1 MNAYPSWKYI
11 IVVTVLVVSF
21 VYSLPNFYNS
31 YPAIEIKSN
40 VDVLNENNISKYL
53 EIINIKNIKIQKNFI
68 KDDKLFLLFGDT
80 EEQLKAYT
88 EFNSSNNNAS
98 YTLSSFSDTPKW
110 MESIGAYPM
119 FLGLDLKGGVHF
131 LLQVDHEN
139 ITTNMLREIQSDIKK
154 ILIKNKYRYNLIYQS
169 EDKITIEFDE
179 NKPIDE
185 IIVAINEN
193 NEYLSNLVINKKTID
208 NKINLLISPSKDSI
222 DFDVKSALAK
232 NLTILR
238 SRVDELGVA
247 QPILQKQGKDRII
260 VQLPGLQDSTRAKS
274 ILGSTATLEFRLT
287 KGTPQDWF
295 DSKLSGRP
303 TINSSTLYQQRG
315 GDPVLL
321 SRKVI
326 VAGEDIKD
334 ANTGFDSTSNTPA
347 VFVNLS
353 DYGASKMLDI
363 TSRNTG
369 NKMAVIFVEQDKK
382 EVINVATIREAF
394 GKRFQITGLNLD
406 EAKDLAILLRSGA
419 LSAPMHIIEER
430 TIGPSLGEDN
440 ILAGKNSMYFGLFL
454 VGLFMFFYYR
464 LFGLIAN
471 IALIANIVIIIAIL
485 SLFQATLTLS
495 GIAGIVL
502 TVGMAVDSNVLI
514 FERIREEMLNGN
526 SPNASIYSG
535 YQKAFSTISDANI
548 TTLIAAIALLTI
560 GTGAVKGFAVTLVIG
575 ILSSMFTSIVG
586 TRALVSIIYERK
598 ETKKISI

>member
-1 MNAYPSWKYI
+1 MSAYPTWKYI
-11 IVVTVLVVSF
+11 LVITVLVTSF

-31 YPAIEIKSN
+31 YPAIEIKPN
-40 VDVLNENNISKYL
+40 IDILNENNISKYL
-53 EIINIKNIKIQKNFI
+53 EIIKVKNIKTQKDFI
-68 KDDKLFLLFGDT
+68 KDDKLFLLFDDT

-88 EFNSSNNNAS
+88 EFNTSNNNAS

-139 ITTNMLREIQSDIKK
+139 IITNMLREIQSDVKK

-169 EDKITIEFDE
+169 EDKITVEFDE
-179 NKPIDE
+179 SKPIDE
-185 IIVAINEN
+185 IIVTINEN
-193 NEYLSNLVINKKTID
+193 LGNLVINKKTID
-208 NKINLLISPSKDSI
+208 DKVNLLISPSKNLI
-222 DFDVKSALAK
+222 DLDIKSALAK

-247 QPILQKQGKDRII
+247 QPILQRQGKDRII

-303 TINSSTLYQQRG
+303 TINSATLYQQRG

-326 VAGEDIKD
+326 VAGDDIKD

-353 DYGASKMLDI
+353 DYGASKMLDV

-369 NKMAVIFVEQDKK
+369 KKMAVIFVEQDKK
-382 EVINVATIREAF
+382 EVINIATIREAF

-406 EAKDLAILLRSGA
+406 EAKDLSILLRSGA
-419 LSAPMHIIEER
+419 LSAPMQIIEER
-430 TIGPSLGEDN
+430 TVGPSLGEYN

-471 IALIANIVIIIAIL
+471 IALIANIVIIIAVL

-586 TRALVSIIYERK
+586 TRALVSIIYEKK

>member
-1 MNAYPSWKYI
+1 MSAYPTWKYI
-11 IVVTVLVVSF
+11 LVITVLVTSF

-40 VDVLNENNISKYL
+40 IDILNENNISKYL
-53 EIINIKNIKIQKNFI
+53 EIIKIKNIKTQRDFI
-68 KDDKLFLLFGDT
+68 KNDKLFLLFDDT

-88 EFNSSNNNAS
+88 EFNASNNNAS

-139 ITTNMLREIQSDIKK
+139 IITNMLREIQSDVKK

-169 EDKITIEFDE
+169 EDKITVEFDD

-185 IIVAINEN
+185 IIVAVNEN
-193 NEYLSNLVINKKTID
+193 LSDLVVNKKTID
-208 NKINLLISPSKDSI
+208 NKVNLLISPSKNLI
-222 DFDVKSALAK
+222 DLDVKSALAK

-303 TINSSTLYQQRG
+303 TINSATLYQQRG

-326 VAGEDIKD
+326 VAGDDIKD

-353 DYGASKMLDI
+353 DYGASKMLDV

-369 NKMAVIFVEQDKK
+369 NKMAVIFVEQNKK

-419 LSAPMHIIEER
+419 LSAPMQIIEER
-430 TIGPSLGEDN
+430 TVGPSLGEYN

-471 IALIANIVIIIAIL
+471 IALVANIVIIIAVL

>member
-1 MNAYPSWKYI
+1 
-11 IVVTVLVVSF
+11 
-21 VYSLPNFYNS
+21 
-31 YPAIEIKSN
+31 
-40 VDVLNENNISKYL
+40 
-53 EIINIKNIKIQKNFI
+53 
-68 KDDKLFLLFGDT
+68 
-80 EEQLKAYT
+80 
-88 EFNSSNNNAS
+88 
-98 YTLSSFSDTPKW
+98 
-110 MESIGAYPM
+110 M

-139 ITTNMLREIQSDIKK
+139 IITNMLREIQSDVKK

-169 EDKITIEFDE
+169 EDKITVEFDD

-185 IIVAINEN
+185 IIVAVNEN
-193 NEYLSNLVINKKTID
+193 LSDLVINKKTID
-208 NKINLLISPSKDSI
+208 NKVNLLISPSKNLI
-222 DFDVKSALAK
+222 DLDVKSALAK

-303 TINSSTLYQQRG
+303 TINSATLYQQRG

-326 VAGEDIKD
+326 VAGDDIKD

-353 DYGASKMLDI
+353 DYGASKMLDV

-369 NKMAVIFVEQDKK
+369 NKMAVIFVEQNKK

-419 LSAPMHIIEER
+419 LSAPMQIIEER
-430 TIGPSLGEDN
+430 TVGPSLGECN

-471 IALIANIVIIIAIL
+471 IALVANIVIIIAVL

>member
-1 MNAYPSWKYI
+1 MSAYPTWKYI
-11 IVVTVLVVSF
+11 LVITVLVTSF

-40 VDVLNENNISKYL
+40 IDILNENNVSKYL
-53 EIINIKNIKIQKNFI
+53 EIIKIKNIKTQRDFI
-68 KDDKLFLLFGDT
+68 KNDKLFLLFDDT

-88 EFNSSNNNAS
+88 EFNASNNNAS

-139 ITTNMLREIQSDIKK
+139 IITNMLREIQSDVKK

-169 EDKITIEFDE
+169 EDKITVEFDD

-185 IIVAINEN
+185 IIVAVNEN
-193 NEYLSNLVINKKTID
+193 LSDLVINKKTID
-208 NKINLLISPSKDSI
+208 NKVNLLISPSKNLI
-222 DFDVKSALAK
+222 DLDVKSALAK

-303 TINSSTLYQQRG
+303 TINSATLYQQRG

-326 VAGEDIKD
+326 VAGDDIKD

-353 DYGASKMLDI
+353 DYGASKMLDV

-369 NKMAVIFVEQDKK
+369 NKMAVIFVEQNKK

-419 LSAPMHIIEER
+419 LSAPMQIIEER
-430 TIGPSLGEDN
+430 TGGPSLGEYN

-471 IALIANIVIIIAIL
+471 IALVANIVIIIAVL